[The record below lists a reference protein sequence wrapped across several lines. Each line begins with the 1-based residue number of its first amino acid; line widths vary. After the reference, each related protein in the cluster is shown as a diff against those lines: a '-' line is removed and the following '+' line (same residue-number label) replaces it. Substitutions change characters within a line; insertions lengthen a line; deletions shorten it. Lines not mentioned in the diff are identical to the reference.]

1 MATKIY
7 SSANVMTVDGQ
18 EIYITPLKIKYLREF
33 LDSFEH
39 VKSAKDD
46 EEAVS
51 KIVECVRI
59 AMKQYYPT
67 MSTIEDIEDNFD
79 LPTIYRILDISAG
92 IRINQGD
99 SDEPES
105 TVANQAR
112 EGGSS
117 WDNLDLAR
125 LESEAFLIGI
135 WKDFEEL
142 ETSLSMPELTA
153 ILEAKR
159 ENDYNDKKFMAAIQ
173 GIDLDKQT
181 GKQNEWE
188 EMKARVFSGGKAKDA
203 NDITALQGANAQKAG
218 FGIGMGLG
226 YEDLTKK

>member
-39 VKSAKDD
+39 VKSAEDD

-92 IRINQGD
+92 IRINQGG
-99 SDEPES
+99 SEEPES
-105 TVANQAR
+105 PVADQAR

-135 WKDFEEL
+135 WKDFEDL
-142 ETSLSMPELTA
+142 ETSLSMPELAA

-181 GKQNEWE
+181 GKRDEWE

-203 NDITALQGANAQKAG
+203 NDITALQGVNAQKAG
-218 FGIGMGLG
+218 FGINMGLS